1 MMTLSNCLSVMK
13 NEVLLHTTGRT
24 EMDLAKRQRLEAA
37 GFRVGNPQDFLKLS
51 KPECELIELRLLLE
65 SAIRERKHTIDAAE
79 ATCTPAVGE
88 PTIDAMFRDY
98 FSTGASLRDLL
109 QVLTSKVPIEA

>member
-1 MMTLSNCLSVMK
+1 MTLRKYLLVMK
-13 NEVLLHTTGRT
+13 NDVQRHTIGRT
-24 EMDLAKRQRLEAA
+24 EMDLAKRRRLEAA
-37 GFRVGNPQDFLKLS
+37 GFRVGSPQDFLKLS

-79 ATCTPAVGE
+79 GTCTPAVGE
-88 PTIDAMFRDY
+88 PTIDAMCRDY